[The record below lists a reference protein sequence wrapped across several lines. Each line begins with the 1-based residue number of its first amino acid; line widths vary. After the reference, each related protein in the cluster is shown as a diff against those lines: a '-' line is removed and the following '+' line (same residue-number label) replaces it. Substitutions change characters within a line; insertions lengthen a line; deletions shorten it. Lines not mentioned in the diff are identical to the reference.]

1 MSKDTAVF
9 IVEELLARGSKFHY
23 LDEESFSIGRSGEAG
38 LQIEENGVSRVHI
51 VVWVTN
57 NQIFIEDQN
66 SKNGTRVNEQA
77 IYPSSPVPLQNG
89 DIIQLGNFKLIKI
102 SLGPGAMKGSEA
114 ERKGDLEFKS
124 QSEQGYEDPVN
135 KHLVDESIDPEKT
148 DVSQAIY
155 VMEEESI
162 ERPPYFTKT
171 SQSSDPPLGYKGEG
185 SRQESTQNRR
195 EYGGN
200 ESEYRPPL
208 PPKGVEKPSIQ
219 FHEAQK
225 VLGEAS
231 LIRDEAQKNSSELL
245 REAKAEAERL
255 RREAEKSAKAITENA
270 KQGAKEIIEKADS
283 EARDVTSRSEMAVE
297 YARRELDEFVD
308 RTEKARVSLN
318 DLNHEILGHESRKQE
333 LIEILSHLGEE
344 KNQVESELRA
354 KKESLEKEVSEVER
368 ALQELKSEVAD
379 KEEKLRDLMLEC
391 ERVRRSAEKAL
402 EEEKRS
408 VQAQLNSGTLT
419 VEAERR
425 CLRAE
430 ESFNF
435 LTTETKKLESGILSL
450 RSERD
455 LQIEEIRKDRAEAD
469 EHIKILR
476 AATVEEI
483 EAFKSLIEDES
494 FKLMDE
500 AEAEVTK
507 IADQLGR
514 ALEGKREVLRV
525 EKEEFEKKRIELEM
539 ESSSK
544 AKEVMAEAQRQAE
557 VVLKNA
563 EKWADDNFNSS
574 RRKAEEELERIRI
587 EKRSLV
593 ERAEEDLLRVQ
604 RESRSL
610 LDESQMKAESIL
622 RSAKDQAQ
630 AERTKATA
638 LAENEL
644 GTAREKARELL
655 ESAETQAV
663 RRQREAQEILS
674 ESQAKSQEQIERA
687 KKVAEEL
694 ATLSQREADRLTE
707 EARERARQ
715 IVEETQ
721 RGLDLDRITWEE
733 RKRKIAE
740 EVTSIREEAEAKTVE
755 MTASAQRKSDALIKK
770 AQEEYDSRMK
780 KLEAER
786 KTTESEMTQERE
798 RVRRETA
805 QEREQLLAQA
815 KNEYSE
821 QRRKD
826 ALELSAFKMKQ
837 VDEAKERFK
846 EEERE
851 NHYRRR
857 EEASNIASAI
867 DKAVLRRIQ
876 DIASKEVAPEVRDQ
890 ISTEIQDVVKR
901 ILNDEALSDQEDLKK
916 IMHFSPKSDWKARR
930 FWRRMGYAGAI
941 AASVL
946 VFFTIVPLVFP
957 EWSSKV
963 MDLASSEKSSQERY
977 LDEIRKQRES
987 RPRYEPPQ
995 TDEYKNSYV
1004 ENVLYTR
1011 DFVKIKTDKG
1021 FQERWIADLNK
1032 FFLDKLRLSESV
1044 IVNFISRENTLLK
1057 DLQMVQ
1063 QSLQP
1068 ATAEEG
1074 IKRMND
1080 IEAIAIED
1088 MKKILG
1094 GNLKI
1099 KKYREFAASYYVSHQ
1114 GKQGLPHDEA
1124 VASQNDASRGTRK
1137 GPRDGSEGIEGAVTS
1152 SSNSEQR
1159 TLSSSDTEQDPVV
1172 KKTKSKKRKIE
1183 EPILDNEVDQLDQME
1198 QEIQ

>member
-9 IVEELLARGSKFHY
+9 IIEELLTRGSKFHY

-38 LQIEENGVSRVHI
+38 LQIEENGVSRVHV
-51 VVWVTN
+51 VVWVSN

-77 IYPSSPVPLQNG
+77 IYPSSPVPLQHG
-89 DIIQLGNFKLIKI
+89 DIIQLGNYKLIKI
-102 SLGPGAMKGSEA
+102 SLGPGALKGNEA
-114 ERKGDLEFKS
+114 EPKGDLEFKG
-124 QSEQGYEDPVN
+124 QSEGGYEEPVN
-135 KHLVDESIDPEKT
+135 EIMVEENIDPEKT
-148 DVSQAIY
+148 DVSQANY
-155 VMEEESI
+155 MMEEESV
-162 ERPPYFTKT
+162 ERPPYYAKMD
-171 SQSSDPPLGYKGEG
+171 QSSDSRLGDKGEG
-185 SRQESTQNRR
+185 DRQDSVENRR
-195 EYGGN
+195 EFRAEEG
-200 ESEYRPPL
+200 EYRPPL
-208 PPKGVEKPSIQ
+208 PPKSVEKPSIQ

-231 LIRDEAQKNSSELL
+231 LIRDEAQRNSSELI
-245 REAKAEAERL
+245 REAKEVAEKL
-255 RREAEKSAKAITENA
+255 KREAEQSAKAITENA
-270 KQGAKEIIEKADS
+270 KRSAKEIIEKADS
-283 EARDVTSRSEMAVE
+283 EANDVTSRSEMAVD
-297 YARRELDEFVD
+297 YARRELEEFVD
-308 RTEKARVSLN
+308 KTEKARVSLN
-318 DLNHEILGHESRKQE
+318 DLNHEILGQESRKQE

-344 KNQVESELRA
+344 RLQAEGDLRA
-354 KKESLEKEVSEVER
+354 KKERLENEAEQVER
-368 ALQELKSEVAD
+368 ALQELKSEVAS
-379 KEEKLRDLMLEC
+379 KEDKLRDLMLEC

-435 LTTETKKLESGILSL
+435 LTTETEKLESGILSL

-455 LQIEEIRKDRAEAD
+455 LQIEEIRKNRAEAD

-483 EAFKSLIEDES
+483 EAFKSLIEDEA

-507 IADQLGR
+507 IAEQLGR

-525 EKEEFEKKRIELEM
+525 EKAEFEKKRIELEL

-544 AKEVMAEAQRQAE
+544 AKDVMAEAQRQAE

-563 EKWADDNFNSS
+563 EKWADDNFNNS

-587 EKRSLV
+587 EKRTLV
-593 ERAEEDLLRVQ
+593 EKAEEDLLKAQ

-610 LDESQMKAESIL
+610 LDESQMKAESTL

-630 AERTKATA
+630 AERNKAAA

-655 ESAETQAV
+655 ESAEAQVV

-687 KKVAEEL
+687 KKAAEEL
-694 ATLSQREADRLTE
+694 ATFSQREADRLTE

-721 RGLDLDRITWEE
+721 RSLDHDRTTWED

-740 EVTSIREEAEAKTVE
+740 EVTSIREEAEARTVE
-755 MTASAQRKSDALIKK
+755 TTASAQRKSETLIKK
-770 AQEEYDSRMK
+770 AQEEYDAKMQ
-780 KLEAER
+780 KLESER
-786 KTTESEMTQERE
+786 KAAELELTQERE
-798 RVRRETA
+798 RVGKEAA
-805 QEREQLLAQA
+805 QERERLLAQA

-826 ALELSAFKMKQ
+826 TLELSAFKMKQ

-846 EEERE
+846 EAERE
-851 NHYRRR
+851 NQFRRR
-857 EEASNIASAI
+857 EEASDIAAAI

-876 DIASKEVAPEVRDQ
+876 DIASKDVAPEVRDQ

-901 ILNDEALSDQEDLKK
+901 ILNDEALNDQEDLKK
-916 IMHFSPKSDWKARR
+916 IMFFTSKSGWKARR
-930 FWRRMGYAGAI
+930 FWRRMGYAGAV
-941 AASVL
+941 AASFV
-946 VFFTIVPLVFP
+946 VFFTILPLVFP
-957 EWSSKV
+957 QWSSKV
-963 MDLASSEKSSQERY
+963 MDLASSDKSAQERY
-977 LDEIRKQRES
+977 VDEIRKQRES

-995 TDEYKNSYV
+995 TDEFKNSYV

-1011 DFVKIKTDKG
+1011 AFVKIKTDKG

-1099 KKYREFAASYYVSHQ
+1099 KKYKEFAASYYVSHQ
-1114 GKQGLPHDEA
+1114 GKQGSPQNEE
-1124 VASQNDASRGTRK
+1124 VPSQKNASKSASKVLG
-1137 GPRDGSEGIEGAVTS
+1137 DGNEKSEDGVTS
-1152 SSNSEQR
+1152 SSDSEQKE
-1159 TLSSSDTEQDPVV
+1159 LSSSETEQDSVV
-1172 KKTKSKKRKIE
+1172 KKPKSRKRKKE
-1183 EPILDNEVDQLDQME
+1183 ETIQETEVDQLDQME

>member
-9 IVEELLARGSKFHY
+9 IIEELLTRGSKFHY

-38 LQIEENGVSRVHI
+38 LQIEENGVSRVHV

-57 NQIFIEDQN
+57 NQMFIEDQN

-77 IYPSSPVPLQNG
+77 IYPSSPVPLQHG
-89 DIIQLGNFKLIKI
+89 DIIQLGNYKLIKI
-102 SLGPGAMKGSEA
+102 SLGPGAIKGSEA
-114 ERKGDLEFKS
+114 EPKGDLEFKG
-124 QSEQGYEDPVN
+124 QSEVAYEDPLN
-135 KHLVDESIDPEKT
+135 KIIVDEDIDPEKT
-148 DVSQAIY
+148 DVSQANY
-155 VMEEESI
+155 LVEEESI
-162 ERPPYFTKT
+162 ERPPYYAKMD
-171 SQSSDPPLGYKGEG
+171 QSSDSRLGDKGEG
-185 SRQESTQNRR
+185 DRQDSVEHRR
-195 EYGGN
+195 EFGEE

-208 PPKGVEKPSIQ
+208 PPKAVEKPSIQ

-245 REAKAEAERL
+245 REAKEVAEKL
-255 RREAEKSAKAITENA
+255 KREAEQSAKAITENA
-270 KQGAKEIIEKADS
+270 KRGAKEIIEKADS
-283 EARDVTSRSEMAVE
+283 EAKDVANRSEMAVD
-297 YARRELDEFVD
+297 YARRELEEFVEK
-308 RTEKARVSLN
+308 TEKARVSLN
-318 DLNHEILGHESRKQE
+318 DLNHEILGQESRKQE

-344 KNQVESELRA
+344 RIQAESDLRA
-354 KKESLEKEVSEVER
+354 EKKRLEKEVEQVER

-483 EAFKSLIEDES
+483 EAFKGLIEDEA

-525 EKEEFEKKRIELEM
+525 EKEEFEKKRLELEL

-563 EKWADDNFNSS
+563 EKWADDNFNNS

-587 EKRSLV
+587 EKRALV
-593 ERAEEDLLRVQ
+593 EKAEEDLLKAQ

-610 LDESQMKAESIL
+610 LDESQMKAESTL

-630 AERTKATA
+630 AERTKAAA

-655 ESAETQAV
+655 ESADAQVV

-674 ESQAKSQEQIERA
+674 ESQTKSQEQLEKA
-687 KKVAEEL
+687 KKTAEEL
-694 ATLSQREADRLTE
+694 AVFSRREANRLTE

-721 RGLDLDRITWEE
+721 RSLDQERTTWEE

-755 MTASAQRKSDALIKK
+755 MTASAQRKSETLIKK
-770 AQEEYDSRMK
+770 AQEEYDSKMQ
-780 KLEAER
+780 KLESER
-786 KTTESEMTQERE
+786 KATELEMKQERE
-798 RVRRETA
+798 RVGREAA

-826 ALELSAFKMKQ
+826 TLELSAFKMKQ

-851 NHYRRR
+851 NHFRRR

-876 DIASKEVAPEVRDQ
+876 DIASKDVAPEVRDQ

-901 ILNDEALSDQEDLKK
+901 ILNDEALNDQEDLKK
-916 IMHFSPKSDWKARR
+916 IMFFSSKSGWKARR
-930 FWRRMGYAGAI
+930 FWRRMGYAGAV
-941 AASVL
+941 AASL
-946 VFFTIVPLVFP
+946 IVFFTILPLVFP

-963 MDLASSEKSSQERY
+963 MDLASSDKSPQERY
-977 LDEIRKQRES
+977 VDEIRRQRES

-995 TDEYKNSYV
+995 TDEYKSSYV

-1099 KKYREFAASYYVSHQ
+1099 KKYKEFAASYYVSHQ
-1114 GKQGLPHDEA
+1114 GKQGSPQDEG
-1124 VASQNDASRGTRK
+1124 VSSQKGASQGARK
-1137 GPRDGSEGIEGAVTS
+1137 GPGDGSEKSEQGVTS

-1159 TLSSSDTEQDPVV
+1159 DLSSSEAEQDSVV
-1172 KKTKSKKRKIE
+1172 KKPKLKKRKLE
-1183 EPILDNEVDQLDQME
+1183 ETILDTEVDQLDQME

>member
-9 IVEELLARGSKFHY
+9 IIEELLTRGSKFHY

-38 LQIEENGVSRVHI
+38 LQIEENGVSRVHV
-51 VVWVTN
+51 VVWVSN
-57 NQIFIEDQN
+57 NQMFIEDQN

-77 IYPSSPVPLQNG
+77 IYPSSPVPLQHG
-89 DIIQLGNFKLIKI
+89 DIIQLGNYKLIKI
-102 SLGPGAMKGSEA
+102 SLGPGATKASEV
-114 ERKGDLEFKS
+114 EPQSDLEFKG
-124 QSEQGYEDPVN
+124 QSEEPNEDLED
-135 KHLVDESIDPEKT
+135 KTTLDENMDPEKT
-148 DVSQAIY
+148 DVSQVVHMI
-155 VMEEESI
+155 EEDSI
-162 ERPPYFTKT
+162 ERPPYYGKS
-171 SQSSDPPLGYKGEG
+171 SQSTVPSFGDGAGADWKSDA
-185 SRQESTQNRR
+185 QNRKDIDA
-195 EYGGN
+195 E

-208 PPKGVEKPSIQ
+208 PPKAVEKPSIQ

-225 VLGEAS
+225 VLGEAN
-231 LIRDEAQKNSSELL
+231 LIRGEAQKNSSELI
-245 REAKAEAERL
+245 REAQETANKL
-255 RREAEKSAKAITENA
+255 KREAEQSAKSITENA
-270 KQGAKEIIEKADS
+270 KRSAKEIIEKADL
-283 EARDVTSRSEMAVE
+283 EAKDVTSRSEMAVD
-297 YARRELDEFVD
+297 YARRELEEFVD
-308 RTEKARVSLN
+308 KTEKARVSLA
-318 DLNHEILGHESRKQE
+318 DLNHEILGQESRKQE
-333 LIEILSHLGEE
+333 LIEILANLTEE
-344 KNQVESELRA
+344 RLQAESDLRE
-354 KKESLEKEVSEVER
+354 KKQKLEEEVKQVER
-368 ALQELKSEVAD
+368 ALRELKSEVAE

-408 VQAQLNSGTLT
+408 VQAQLNSGVLT

-430 ESFNF
+430 EDFNF
-435 LTTETKKLESGILSL
+435 LTTEIKKLESGILSL

-455 LQIEEIRKDRAEAD
+455 LQIEEIRKNRDEAE
-469 EHIKILR
+469 EHVKLLR
-476 AATVEEI
+476 AVTVEEI
-483 EAFKSLIEDES
+483 EAFKSLIEDEA

-525 EKEEFEKKRIELEM
+525 EKEEFEKRRVELEL

-563 EKWADDNFNSS
+563 EKWADDNFNNS

-593 ERAEEDLLRVQ
+593 EKAEEDLLKAQ

-610 LDESQMKAESIL
+610 LDESQMKAESVL

-630 AERTKATA
+630 AEWTKAAA

-655 ESAETQAV
+655 ESAEAQVA
-663 RRQREAQEILS
+663 RRHKEAQEILS
-674 ESQAKSQEQIERA
+674 ESQAKSEEQLEKA
-687 KKVAEEL
+687 KKTAEEL
-694 ATLSQREADRLTE
+694 AVFSQRESDRLTE
-707 EARERARQ
+707 EAREKARQ
-715 IVEETQ
+715 IFEETQ
-721 RGLDLDRITWEE
+721 RSLDQERTTWEE
-733 RKRKIAE
+733 RKRRIAE

-755 MTASAQRKSDALIKK
+755 MTTSAQRKSETLLKK
-770 AQEEYDSRMK
+770 AQEEYDSKMQ

-786 KTTESEMTQERE
+786 KTAELEMTQERE
-798 RVRRETA
+798 RVQKEAA
-805 QEREQLLAQA
+805 QERERLLEQA
-815 KNEYSE
+815 KSEYNE

-826 ALELSAFKMKQ
+826 SLELSAFKMKQ

-846 EEERE
+846 EAERE
-851 NHYRRR
+851 NQFRRR
-857 EEASNIASAI
+857 EEASEIAAAI

-876 DIASKEVAPEVRDQ
+876 DIASKDVAPEVRDQ

-901 ILNDEALSDQEDLKK
+901 ILNDEALNDQEDLKK
-916 IMHFSPKSDWKARR
+916 IMFFTSKSGWKARR
-930 FWRRMGYAGAI
+930 FWRRMGYAGAV
-941 AASVL
+941 AASVII
-946 VFFTIVPLVFP
+946 FFTVFPLVFP
-957 EWSSKV
+957 QWSSKV
-963 MDLASSEKSSQERY
+963 VDLASSDKSIQERY
-977 LDEIRKQRES
+977 VDEIRKQREN

-995 TDEYKNSYV
+995 TDDFKNSYV

-1021 FQERWIADLNK
+1021 FQERWISDLNK
-1032 FFLDKLRLSESV
+1032 FFLDKLRLNESV

-1099 KKYREFAASYYVSHQ
+1099 KKYKEFAASYYVSHQ
-1114 GKQGLPHDEA
+1114 GKQGSAYEEEVP
-1124 VASQNDASRGTRK
+1124 SQKTSSQSARK
-1137 GPRDGSEGIEGAVTS
+1137 GLGEMKEKTEEGVAPPLKGEKQ
-1152 SSNSEQR
+1152 E
-1159 TLSSSDTEQDPVV
+1159 LSSSETEQDSSV
-1172 KKTKSKKRKIE
+1172 KSPKNKKRQRE
-1183 EPILDNEVDQLDQME
+1183 EKILDTEVDQLDQLE